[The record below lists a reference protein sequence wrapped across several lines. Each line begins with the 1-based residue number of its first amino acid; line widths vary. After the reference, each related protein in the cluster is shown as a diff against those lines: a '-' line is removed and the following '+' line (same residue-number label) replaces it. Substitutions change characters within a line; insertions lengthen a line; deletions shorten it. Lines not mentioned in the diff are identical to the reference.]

1 MSVGGLRFGVQLSLK
16 PPHEQFDLVRRIEA
30 LGFDSVWSGDHVSFH
45 NPMYESLT
53 LLAGYVPIT
62 SRLRL
67 GTAVYLL
74 ALRPPAIA
82 AKITSTLD
90 VLSGGRLI
98 FGVGVGG
105 ENPKEFELCGVPHA
119 ERGARVSE
127 AIDVV
132 RTLWRDT
139 PATFKGRFTNFEG
152 VSIDPK
158 PVQKPGP
165 PIWIG
170 GRSDAA
176 LARAGRQGDGWVS
189 YVVQPERYAQSLDK
203 IRSAAAAAGRKL
215 EGFAAAHLAFVTVGR
230 DYESAKAVW
239 AEALTKRYAQN
250 FEPLARKYGII
261 GTPEQCVEAIERFR
275 AAGCNYVILN
285 PIGPATQEREQ
296 VERLAADV
304 VPRLA
309 RG

>member
-203 IRSAAAAAGRKL
+203 IRSVAAAAGRKL

-296 VERLAADV
+296 VERLAAEV